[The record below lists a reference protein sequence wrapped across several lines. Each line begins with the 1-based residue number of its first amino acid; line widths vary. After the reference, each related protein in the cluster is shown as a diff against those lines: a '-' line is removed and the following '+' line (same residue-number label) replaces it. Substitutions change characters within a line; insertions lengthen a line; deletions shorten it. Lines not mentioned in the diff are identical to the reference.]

1 MRLQP
6 MIADP
11 RFYILAAIAILITGI
26 SKSGFG
32 GALGGL
38 GVPLLSLVIAPA
50 EAAGIMLPI
59 LCAMD
64 VIGLRYFSRSLD
76 WGNLRILLP
85 GALAGIA
92 LGTLCFGLL
101 DQAWLLFLVGVIA
114 VGFPLLQW
122 SGLMRQDGPAS
133 PSRSQGLFWSGLAG
147 FASFI
152 CHYGGP
158 PLLVYLMPQ
167 RLDKRIFVGTTV
179 LFFLVVNFI
188 KLVPYYF
195 LGQLRTGNIET
206 SLVLLPLAPAGI
218 YLGIWLQRHI
228 RTETVYVWANIL
240 LFVTGWKLV
249 FDGFMRLLPG
259 V

>member
-1 MRLQP
+1 

-11 RFYILAAIAILITGI
+11 RFYILAAIAILVTGI
-26 SKSGFG
+26 SKAGFG

-38 GVPLLSLVIAPA
+38 GVPLLSLLIAPA
-50 EAAGIMLPI
+50 EAAGILLPI

-64 VIGLRYFSRSLD
+64 AVGLRYFSRSLD
-76 WGNLRILLP
+76 WANLRILLP

-101 DQAWLLFLVGVIA
+101 DQAWLLLLVGLIA

-122 SGLMRQDGPAS
+122 SGLMRQDRPLP
-133 PSRSQGLFWSGLAG
+133 PSRSGGLFWSALAG

-167 RLDKRIFVGTTV
+167 RLEKRLFVGTTV
-179 LFFLVVNFI
+179 LFFLVVNYI

-195 LGQLRTGNIET
+195 LGQLRLANIET
-206 SLVLLPLAPAGI
+206 SLILLPLAPVGV
-218 YLGIWLQRHI
+218 YLGVRLQRHI
-228 RTETVYVWANIL
+228 KTETVYAWANIL
-240 LFVTGWKLV
+240 LFVTGWKLL
-249 FDGFMRLLPG
+249 FDGFQRLQP
-259 V
+259 VA

>member
-1 MRLQP
+1 MSG
-6 MIADP
+6 MSTDP
-11 RFYILAAIAILITGI
+11 WFYALAVSAILLMGI
-26 SKSGFG
+26 SKAGFG

-64 VIGLRYFSRSLD
+64 LVGLRYFVRSLD
-76 WGNLRILLP
+76 WSNLRVLLP
-85 GALAGIA
+85 GGLTGIA

-101 DQAWLLFLVGVIA
+101 DPAWLLLLVGVIG
-114 VGFPLLQW
+114 VGFPLLHW
-122 SGLMRQDGPAS
+122 SRLVRAERPAS
-133 PSRSQGLFWSGLAG
+133 ASPARGLFWSGLSG

-167 RLDKRIFVGTTV
+167 RLEKQLFVGTTV
-179 LFFLVVNFI
+179 AFFLVVNYI

-195 LGQLRTGNIET
+195 LGQLRADSLWT
-206 SLVLLPLAPAGI
+206 SLILLPLAPAGI
-218 YLGIWLQRHI
+218 YLGVWLQRRI
-228 RTETVYVWANIL
+228 ETDTLYRAANVL
-240 LFVTGWKLV
+240 LFLTGSKLT
-249 FDGFMRLLPG
+249 FDAVRAL
-259 V
+259 VVHA